1 MWQRLGVLRYFLAL
15 MEAQRA
21 LGAAPGAA
29 NVRFRVHGEG
39 WDRTMSRSRFKY
51 ELGQQYNAF
60 NYLEQ
65 NEQNAAALVAY

>member
-1 MWQRLGVLRYFLAL
+1 
-15 MEAQRA
+15 MEAHRA
-21 LGAAPGAA
+21 SRAT
-29 NVRFRVHGEG
+29 NVRFRVHGDG
-39 WDRTMSRSRFKY
+39 LDRTMSRGRCKY